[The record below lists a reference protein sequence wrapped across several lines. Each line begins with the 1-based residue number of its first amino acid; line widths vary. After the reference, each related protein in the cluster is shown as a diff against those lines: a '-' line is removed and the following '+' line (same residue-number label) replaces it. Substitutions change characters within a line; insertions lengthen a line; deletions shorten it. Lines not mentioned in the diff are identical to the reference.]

1 MKRSLSVLV
10 TLVTLPSLVGCYGVM
25 RTPVPASQPE
35 REALDL
41 RGVVVD
47 QPSTDESE
55 VLEFTELHEAT
66 WTPSSLSFVA
76 DVDRGQGQSDTVTR
90 LVPITQLEAV
100 MVRRFD
106 AGKTSAIIGG
116 LIVGAIAAVALIITG
131 DADSYQQGG

>member
-1 MKRSLSVLV
+1 MRRSLSVLV

-25 RTPVPASQPE
+25 RTPVPVSQPE
-35 REALDL
+35 REALEL

-47 QPSTDESE
+47 RPDTGESE

-76 DVDRGQGQSDTVTR
+76 DVDRGSGQSDTVTR
-90 LVPITQLEAV
+90 LIPITQLEAV

-106 AGKTSAIIGG
+106 AGKTSAIIGAV
-116 LIVGAIAAVALIITG
+116 IVGAIATVALIITG
-131 DADSYQQGG
+131 DAARYQ